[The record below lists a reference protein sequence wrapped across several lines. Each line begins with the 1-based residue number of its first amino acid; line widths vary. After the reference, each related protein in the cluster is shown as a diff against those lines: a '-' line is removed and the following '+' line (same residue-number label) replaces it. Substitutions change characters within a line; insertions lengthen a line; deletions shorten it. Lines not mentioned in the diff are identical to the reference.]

1 MAMRIREATMK
12 DIEGIQKLYWE
23 LDTDAV
29 FYQPSRFVRTE
40 RPVGF
45 LIDTIN
51 DAKSAI
57 LVAEDERKLIGF
69 SLLQE
74 KETPKISCLQEKKYV
89 YVLDIVISE
98 EDRSRGLGSQLLES
112 SKDWGKRRGLDFLR
126 LSVFEENSK
135 GIRFYENNGLT
146 ATMRTMECDLC

>member
-1 MAMRIREATMK
+1 MRIREATMK

-57 LVAEDERKLIGF
+57 LVAEDEDERKLLGF

-74 KETPKISCLQEKKYV
+74 KENAENQLPPREKVCLRPGY
-89 YVLDIVISE
+89 
-98 EDRSRGLGSQLLES
+98 RHFRGG
-112 SKDWGKRRGLDFLR
+112 
-126 LSVFEENSK
+126 
-135 GIRFYENNGLT
+135 
-146 ATMRTMECDLC
+146 